1 MSASTAQIWNIV
13 ASRPKFDFTP
23 TFIVCSPISPS
34 NCGVVFLWKY
44 ISVFEKLFFSFDRSN
59 MQIFTVNITR
69 VVWPHVTNV
78 LDLRYFCEHNPLF
91 YHLNLIPCRY
101 WSWQRN
107 IYFLVNIFVR
117 HTFSM
122 SKSSIKTKTVLTMT
136 DMTESTELQV
146 FKRPKDS
153 YKVTV
158 KISLCIFVVLSWDEL
173 KVQQNLLASDY
184 EICMVC
190 LLVATVYWH
199 KSLQLVKK
207 SNITLLPCL
216 VVILLAVSIII
227 KRLGITFWQEP

>member
-1 MSASTAQIWNIV
+1 
-13 ASRPKFDFTP
+13 
-23 TFIVCSPISPS
+23 
-34 NCGVVFLWKY
+34 
-44 ISVFEKLFFSFDRSN
+44 

-101 WSWQRN
+101 LSWQRN

-136 DMTESTELQV
+136 DMTQSTELRA
-146 FKRPKDS
+146 FKRPKDF

-158 KISLCIFVVLSWDEL
+158 KTSLCICVVLSWDKL
-173 KVQQNLLASDY
+173 KVRQNLLDSDY
-184 EICMVC
+184 EIYMVR
-190 LLVATVYWH
+190 LLVATVNWH
-199 KSLQLVKK
+199 KSLQFVKK

-216 VVILLAVSIII
+216 FMILLAASIII
-227 KRLGITFWQEP
+227 LRLGITFWQELRFCVVFSPPSFIS